1 MAIILSNILR
11 NLEDWSWVPGPFQF
25 GNLPQLFDNQLCQIP
40 VFHLFEKVNKG
51 QLKWVNV
58 NH

>member
-1 MAIILSNILR
+1 MR
-11 NLEDWSWVPGPFQF
+11 NLEDWSWIPGPFQF
-25 GNLPQLFDNQLCQIP
+25 GNLPQLFNNQLCQIL
-40 VFHLFEKVNKG
+40 VFHLFEKMNKG